1 MPQPGPHRLNRTEYA
16 NAVHDVLGLDV
27 NPALLLPSDDYQFGF
42 DTIAR
47 ALLSTANIEPAY
59 NLAADR
65 VTELAVSSAASRQ
78 IMFPCRPDPVTD
90 PDDTPCA
97 QRLIETVATRAFRR
111 PISEAEKSDLLQ
123 IYKVASRRYSSDPR
137 WYYFDSGAQA
147 VVRSI
152 LSDSRFLYRT
162 EVEPANVGVGQTYRV
177 SDLELAS
184 RLSYFLWSRGPDEA
198 LLDVAKRGQ
207 LSNPAVLE
215 GETRRMLKDPRA
227 NALTVNFGAQWL
239 NLRGLTS
246 VGPLPQYPDFD
257 DSLQQAMRRELE
269 LFFSSIV
276 QEDRNVLDLLDAD
289 YTFVNDRLARHY
301 GMPNVSG
308 DQMRRVN
315 LGPEFDVRRGLF
327 GKAAIL
333 AVTSRPDRTSLTTR
347 GKWVLSALLGTPPP
361 DPPPNV
367 PAIRTQPFPMRE
379 VMERLHNA
387 NPACISCHRITDPIG
402 VALDNFDQTGKWRT
416 QMGGS
421 MIDASTELID
431 GTKINGPA
439 DLRNAIRTRSDQ
451 FTQTLTQK
459 LFTYGMGRGATY
471 QDLPLIRS
479 IARDAARD
487 NNRFSA
493 FIVGIVKSAPFSM
506 NTKS

>member
-1 MPQPGPHRLNRTEYA
+1 
-16 NAVHDVLGLDV
+16 
-27 NPALLLPSDDYQFGF
+27 
-42 DTIAR
+42 
-47 ALLSTANIEPAY
+47 
-59 NLAADR
+59 
-65 VTELAVSSAASRQ
+65 
-78 IMFPCRPDPVTD
+78 
-90 PDDTPCA
+90 
-97 QRLIETVATRAFRR
+97 
-111 PISEAEKSDLLQ
+111 
-123 IYKVASRRYSSDPR
+123 
-137 WYYFDSGAQA
+137 
-147 VVRSI
+147 
-152 LSDSRFLYRT
+152 
-162 EVEPANVGVGQTYRV
+162 
-177 SDLELAS
+177 
-184 RLSYFLWSRGPDEA
+184 
-198 LLDVAKRGQ
+198 
-207 LSNPAVLE
+207 
-215 GETRRMLKDPRA
+215 
-227 NALTVNFGAQWL
+227 
-239 NLRGLTS
+239 
-246 VGPLPQYPDFD
+246 
-257 DSLQQAMRRELE
+257 
-269 LFFSSIV
+269 V